1 MKISKRQLRRIIK
14 EAMKDAPIRMA
25 SGDSFSKDWPSNV
38 TQRGSSEYSDT
49 IVMSPNADSVLV
61 NGTETY
67 IEDVPQELS
76 IASGFPM
83 SDTDANNLIFVLE
96 DQMSGGYVELGVK
109 YENGKW
115 SW

>member
-1 MKISKRQLRRIIK
+1 MKITKGQLRRIIK
-14 EAMKDAPIRMA
+14 EAMKDEPIRMA
-25 SGDSFSKDWPSNV
+25 PGDSFSKAWPSNV
-38 TQRGSSEYSDT
+38 TQRGSSEYRDT

-61 NGTETY
+61 NGRETY
-67 IEDVPQELS
+67 VEDVPQELS

-115 SW
+115 NW